1 MNLSMLKVHAQKWAS
16 DNATGLLTAG
26 GVAGTVVT
34 AVLTA
39 RATFKAAYILD
50 QETNRRIASE
60 MEPDAEDRYPMMT
73 TSEKVLKVWPQYIPP
88 VVVGGATVT
97 SIVMANRLNAQR
109 VAALAAAYSLSEGR
123 LKDFQKKIEEKITGP
138 QKRQEFYDGYA
149 QDQVNK
155 HPVPSEVN
163 REVIILDGKTVLC
176 YDLFSGR
183 YFNSTMENIR
193 RAELSTNAE
202 MYNHGYA
209 SLSYFYDELELAP
222 TGYSDMVGWNS
233 ATTGPMELRFSTI
246 MSPDGKPCL
255 AFDFVTAPAFNY
267 SQLY

>member
-1 MNLSMLKVHAQKWAS
+1 MNLEAFKTNAQKFVT

-26 GVAGTVVT
+26 GVAGTVAT

-50 QETNRRIASE
+50 QETNRRIATEMTDEPSE
-60 MEPDAEDRYPMMT
+60 PMMT
-73 TSEKVLKVWPQYIPP
+73 TSEKVLKVWPYYVPP
-88 VVVGGATVT
+88 VIVGTATIT
-97 SIVMANRLNAQR
+97 STIMANRLNAQR
-109 VAALAAAYSLSEGR
+109 IAALAAAYSISENR
-123 LKDFQKKIEEKITGP
+123 LKDFQKKVEEKLTGP
-138 QKRQEFYDGYA
+138 KNQQIYDEIA
-149 QDQVNK
+149 QDRVNK
-155 HPVPSEVN
+155 QPVPEAVN
-163 REVIILDGKTVLC
+163 REIVILDGKTVLC

-202 MYNHGYA
+202 MYNHDYA

-233 ATTGPMELRFSTI
+233 ATTGPMDLKFSTV
-246 MSPDGKPCL
+246 MSPDMKPCL
-255 AFDFVTAPAFNY
+255 AFDFVVAPATNY